1 MGYTKFNEDVFIID
15 SWTDTI
21 EKENTLIE
29 LIKRIKVFNVPIILA
44 THYAVKPEI
53 QKLVDYY
60 IYDSN
65 NDILL
70 EKDFNEYGV
79 KIKNIFTF

>member
-44 THYAVKPEI
+44 THYAVIVKDGRI
-53 QKLVDYY
+53 WVDTKL
-60 IYDSN
+60 
-65 NDILL
+65 
-70 EKDFNEYGV
+70 
-79 KIKNIFTF
+79 